1 MKKLLILVSITL
13 TLSSC
18 VGEGIE
24 KTTTN
29 NDEFDV
35 TYLFE
40 KDGIKVYRFS
50 DGMRDHYFTTG
61 GQTITTHHSGK
72 NNHYDETITGE
83 YK

>member
-1 MKKLLILVSITL
+1 MKKILFLGL
-13 TLSSC
+13 TIISLSSC
-18 VGEGIE
+18 MGEGIE
-24 KTTTN
+24 RTKTN

-61 GQTITTHHSGK
+61 SQTISTHQSGK
-72 NNHYDETITGE
+72 NNYYDETITNE
-83 YK
+83 TE

>member
-1 MKKLLILVSITL
+1 MKKLALLSIIFV
-13 TLSSC
+13 LSSC
-18 VGEGIE
+18 INEGIE
-24 KTTTN
+24 KTKTN

-61 GQTITTHHSGK
+61 GQTISTHQSGK
-72 NNHYDETITGE
+72 HNYYDESISSE
-83 YK
+83 HK

>member
-24 KTTTN
+24 KTSTN

-50 DGMRDHYFTTG
+50 DGMTDHYFTTG
-61 GQTITTHHSGK
+61 GETITTQGTSKSHHEE
-72 NNHYDETITGE
+72 NIQ
-83 YK
+83 